1 MLLPLQWYPCYAY
14 TDCNKRHR
22 FSYPSKIHVQLQNL
36 SSLLRQRSYSVFFP
50 IMFRLCV
57 THEIHS
63 RHTVSPISFQLSSD
77 EKMRCLYP
85 SISDTRISISTFLSC
100 QSASLCISWFC
111 CIPLLS
117 IISVCHYI
125 FHKCIWTHISRKVRN
140 NHTDTGCHKL
150 IIHFTNDK
158 MMVIIIYNIIPSISQ
173 FLRILR
179 NIRLM

>member
-77 EKMRCLYP
+77 EKC
-85 SISDTRISISTFLSC
+85 DVFISIHFRYPHLYFHLFILPISIFMYFLILLHTPSFDNLRV
-100 QSASLCISWFC
+100 SL
-111 CIPLLS
+111 
-117 IISVCHYI
+117 
-125 FHKCIWTHISRKVRN
+125 
-140 NHTDTGCHKL
+140 
-150 IIHFTNDK
+150 HFPQMHMDAHF
-158 MMVIIIYNIIPSISQ
+158 S
-173 FLRILR
+173 
-179 NIRLM
+179 